1 MASKPKS
8 TPAASQTGSAAA
20 PTQAQPAK
28 PAAPVYAFF
37 LRAHRQGDGSQIA
50 RGCVRR
56 LPGDEFTRLSGGE
69 TPTVRKASQTEIALA
84 G

>member
-1 MASKPKS
+1 MARKPKS
-8 TPAASQTGSAAA
+8 TPPASQTGSAAEEVQVQ
-20 PTQAQPAK
+20 TAK
-28 PAAPVYAFF
+28 PAPPVYAFF

-56 LPGDEFTRLSGGE
+56 ISGDEFTRLSGGE
-69 TPTVRKASQTEIALA
+69 SPTVRKASQTEIALA